1 MLPPA
6 STFLFSG
13 AGEHFPAQM
22 SSEEHRGWSSD
33 AIPASQTRAEWRSIQ
48 RSSGRSRH
56 PGSVKER
63 EYREDDESFGCR
75 AGGAVRAVHRG
86 ENGEAEVTNF
96 PSPPALTACEVPKAT
111 RQGEDGAEDA
121 AWRRGHRRLRPRRR
135 PRTVG
140 RIAAV
145 PRAGASPDAPALYR
159 IRRYATVRN
168 LRTSGGRVVA
178 PVSSCVCRQ
187 SCLPKPAAEIRR
199 LLPPGWLSPER

>member
-86 ENGEAEVTNF
+86 EDGEAEAPLSRHSRCRRQNGKEK
-96 PSPPALTACEVPKAT
+96 TA
-111 RQGEDGAEDA
+111 
-121 AWRRGHRRLRPRRR
+121 RR
-135 PRTVG
+135 T
-140 RIAAV
+140 
-145 PRAGASPDAPALYR
+145 
-159 IRRYATVRN
+159 
-168 LRTSGGRVVA
+168 
-178 PVSSCVCRQ
+178 
-187 SCLPKPAAEIRR
+187 
-199 LLPPGWLSPER
+199 PPGVADTDVYDHDDLIPSGALQQAPEQEHRQTRRSFVA